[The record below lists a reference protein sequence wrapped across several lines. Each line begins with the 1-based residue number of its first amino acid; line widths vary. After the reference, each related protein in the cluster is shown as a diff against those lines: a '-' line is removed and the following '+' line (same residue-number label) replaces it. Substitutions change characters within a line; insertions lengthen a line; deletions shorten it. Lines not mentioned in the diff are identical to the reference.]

1 MKENII
7 EINDLVTIKQLS
19 NKYNIPYGTLYKAIV
34 MKKAI
39 PHIAFGGIRVS
50 ESRFTQFLSSS
61 WIGA

>member
-34 MKKAI
+34 MNLTKLRKKINMTADCQSASG
-39 PHIAFGGIRVS
+39 HI
-50 ESRFTQFLSSS
+50 FT
-61 WIGA
+61 A

>member
-39 PHIAFGGIRVS
+39 PHIALGGIRVS
-50 ESRFTQFLSSS
+50 ESCFTRFLSSS
-61 WIGA
+61 WVGA